1 VTVARWQATQS
12 LHQEAMSEFIFGHT
26 KRANTPSHS
35 TDTRVGH
42 IVDGLEHHPTIF
54 MRDQRPYMPSG
65 SFTKQPNP
73 LDLTGVGLECRA
85 KEKRGR

>member
-1 VTVARWQATQS
+1 
-12 LHQEAMSEFIFGHT
+12 
-26 KRANTPSHS
+26 
-35 TDTRVGH
+35 VGH